1 MQDPKL
7 PDEVFIFDLPGFG
20 KEIFIGEMAP
30 RKDASPE
37 VAYFG
42 KTFINYKDTF
52 TFAMGRNK
60 KEIERKSKILVAYT
74 AYYLWEDAKEAR
86 MFRYLENDLISF
98 N

>member
-7 PDEVFIFDLPGFG
+7 PDEVFIFSLPGFG
-20 KEIFIGEMAP
+20 KGLYIGEMAP
-30 RKDASPE
+30 RNAAAPE
-37 VAYFG
+37 APFFG

-52 TFAMGRNK
+52 TFTTGRNK
-60 KEIERKSKILVAYT
+60 KEIEKKSRALVAYT
-74 AYYLWEDAKEAR
+74 TEYLWEDALEAR